1 MNIKYVAIGAAIG
14 GLIGFSLGYFPIK
27 SSFNEYKLE
36 QQSEMTKLEQTY
48 RDREQQL
55 LIKKDETIN
64 YLFKELEQ
72 ADSIQRSLRATVD
85 KLHNLYSNSIR
96 TSTSDTLCKPYG
108 ESIRECK
115 GLLIE
120 GSELLGEGSGLFYKN
135 SVKHD
140 ALIKELQ

>member
-1 MNIKYVAIGAAIG
+1 MYKEIAIG
-14 GLIGFSLGYFPIK
+14 LICFTVGVVFGYYPSK
-27 SSFNEYKLE
+27 AKLEEYKVE

-72 ADSIQRSLRATVD
+72 SDSIQRSLRATVD

-96 TSTSDTLCKPYG
+96 TSSKDNSCKP
-108 ESIRECK
+108 ERDSIRECK
-115 GLLIE
+115 GLLVE
-120 GSELLGEGSGLFYKN
+120 GSELLAEGSGLLREN
-135 SVKHD
+135 SIKHD
-140 ALIKELQ
+140 ALIKEIQ

>member
-1 MNIKYVAIGAAIG
+1 MSIKYVAIGAVIG
-14 GLIGFSLGYFPIK
+14 GFIGFSLGYFPIK

-72 ADSIQRSLRATVD
+72 ADNVQRSLRTTVD

-96 TSTSDTLCKPYG
+96 TSKDNDSCKS
-108 ESIRECK
+108 ERASIRECK

-120 GSELLGEGSGLFYKN
+120 GADLLAEGSGLLYKN

-140 ALIKELQ
+140 ALIKEIQ

>member
-1 MNIKYVAIGAAIG
+1 MSAKYVVLSSVIG
-14 GLIGFSLGYFPIK
+14 GLIGYSLGYFPLK

-36 QQSEMTKLEQTY
+36 QQSAMTQLEQTY
-48 RDREQQL
+48 RDKEQQL
-55 LIKKDETIN
+55 LRKKDETID
-64 YLFKELEQ
+64 YLFKEL
-72 ADSIQRSLRATVD
+72 DNSNRIQHNLRSTID
-85 KLHNLYSNSIR
+85 KLHNLYSNNIR
-96 TSTSDTLCKPYG
+96 TSSSNTLCKPYG

-120 GSELLGEGSGLFYKN
+120 GSELLGEGSGLLYKN

>member
-1 MNIKYVAIGAAIG
+1 MSIKYVAIGAAIG

-72 ADSIQRSLRATVD
+72 SDSIQRSLRATVD

-96 TSTSDTLCKPYG
+96 TSSKDNSCKP
-108 ESIRECK
+108 ERDSVRECK
-115 GLLIE
+115 GLLVE
-120 GSELLGEGSGLFYKN
+120 GSELLAEGSGLLREN
-135 SVKHD
+135 SIKHD
-140 ALIKELQ
+140 ALIKEIQ